1 MDECSKLPLEGVKV
15 LDLSRVLAGPY
26 ATMVLGDL
34 GADVIK
40 VEHPERGDD
49 TRHWGPPFAGEGEA
63 RESAYFLA
71 VNRNKRSIGVD
82 LKDPEG
88 LERIKE
94 LAAEADV
101 VIENWRRG
109 ALEKFGLDY
118 EALREANPGLI
129 YCSITGFG
137 PGPDEER
144 PGYDF
149 LVQARGGVMGI
160 TGQPGGEPTKVG
172 VAISDIV
179 CGLFASNAI
188 LAALH
193 RRAATGEGAR
203 IEVPLF
209 ESTLGWLA
217 NRGQEYLISGKDTG
231 LIGNAHPSIVPY
243 QTFDASDK
251 PIVVAVGNNTQFAG
265 LCKAVGRPE
274 LAEDE
279 RFATNPDRVANR
291 EALIPESPTR
301 VQQAAR
307 GRVGRGDPGRGHPVR
322 TRQHARR
329 RVRRRA
335 RPRARAYSRISI
347 IPRPAC
353 SRCSPRR
360 YSSTANASLS
370 AVLHQ
375 PSAST
380 RTKRTTIGASS
391 FEPRPERFANRPCT
405 CGPRHQGFRGAIRW
419 PRTRSLA

>member
-1 MDECSKLPLEGVKV
+1 MEDGQKLLLEGVKV

-49 TRHWGPPFAGEGEA
+49 TRHWGPPFAGEGET
-63 RESAYFLA
+63 RESAYFLS
-71 VNRNKRSIGVD
+71 VNRSKRSIGVD

-88 LERIKE
+88 LERVKG
-94 LAAEADV
+94 LAAGADV

-109 ALEKFGLDY
+109 ALEKLGFGY
-118 EALREANPGLI
+118 EVLSEANPSLV

-217 NRGQEYLISGKDTG
+217 NRGQEYLVSGEDKG

-251 PIVVAVGNNTQFAG
+251 PLVVAVGNNTQFAE
-265 LCKAVGRPE
+265 LCEVVGRPE

-291 EALIPESPTR
+291 EALIPELQR
-301 VQQAAR
+301 EFR
-307 GRVGRGDPGRGHPVR
+307 K
-322 TRQHARR
+322 
-329 RVRRRA
+329 
-335 RPRARAYSRISI
+335 
-347 IPRPAC
+347 RPADEWVEEIRAAGVP
-353 SRCSPRR
+353 SGPVNTLADVFADEHVLGSGILQDVDHPSVGPLKMVASPI
-360 YSSTANASLS
+360 L
-370 AVLHQ
+370 VD
-375 PSAST
+375 
-380 RTKRTTIGASS
+380 G
-391 FEPRPERFANRPCT
+391 ERFPIRRPPPSLGQHT
-405 CGPRHQGFRGAIRW
+405 NE
-419 PRTRSLA
+419 TRDDWT

>member
-1 MDECSKLPLEGVKV
+1 MERNSILPLEGVKV

-109 ALEKFGLDY
+109 ALEKFSLGY

-193 RRAATGEGAR
+193 RHAATGEGAR

-217 NRGQEYLISGKDTG
+217 NRGQEYLISGEDKG

-265 LCKAVGRPE
+265 LCKAVGLPE

-279 RFATNPDRVANR
+279 RYATNPDRVANR
-291 EALIPESPTR
+291 EALIQGLQREFSK
-301 VQQAAR
+301 
-307 GRVGRGDPGRGHPVR
+307 
-322 TRQHARR
+322 
-329 RVRRRA
+329 
-335 RPRARAYSRISI
+335 
-347 IPRPAC
+347 RPADEWVEEIRAAGIPC
-353 SRCSPRR
+353 GPVNML
-360 YSSTANASLS
+360 ADVFADEH
-370 AVLHQ
+370 VLGSGILQDIDH
-375 PSAST
+375 PSAGLL
-380 RTKRTTIGASS
+380 KMLASPLLVDG
-391 FEPRPERFANRPCT
+391 ERLPIRRPP
-405 CGPRHQGFRGAIRW
+405 P
-419 PRTRSLA
+419 SLGQHTDETHDDWR

>member
-1 MDECSKLPLEGVKV
+1 LVLAAAENSGYTGHMEDPPQLPLKGVKV

-49 TRHWGPPFAGEGEA
+49 TRHWGPPFAGEGED
-63 RESAYFLA
+63 RESAYFLS
-71 VNRNKRSIGVD
+71 VNRNKRSIGID
-82 LKDPEG
+82 LKNEEG
-88 LERIKE
+88 LERVKG
-94 LAAEADV
+94 LAAGADV

-109 ALEKFGLDY
+109 ALEKLGLGY
-118 EALREANPGLI
+118 EALGETNPGLV
-129 YCSITGFG
+129 YCSISGFG

-193 RRAATGEGAR
+193 RRSVTGEGAR
-203 IEVPLF
+203 IEIPLF

-217 NRGQEYLISGKDTG
+217 NRGQEYLVSGEDKG

-251 PIVVAVGNNTQFAG
+251 PLVVAVGNNTQFAA
-265 LCKAVGRPE
+265 LCEVVGRPE
-274 LAEDE
+274 LSEDE

-291 EALIPESPTR
+291 EALIPELQEEFR
-301 VQQAAR
+301 K
-307 GRVGRGDPGRGHPVR
+307 
-322 TRQHARR
+322 
-329 RVRRRA
+329 
-335 RPRARAYSRISI
+335 
-347 IPRPAC
+347 RPADGWVEDIRAAGVP
-353 SRCSPRR
+353 SGPVNTLADVFADDHVQGSGILQNIDHPFAGSLRMLASPILIDGQRLPIRR
-360 YSSTANASLS
+360 PPPALGQHTDET
-370 AVLHQ
+370 HDD
-375 PSAST
+375 
-380 RTKRTTIGASS
+380 
-391 FEPRPERFANRPCT
+391 
-405 CGPRHQGFRGAIRW
+405 W
-419 PRTRSLA
+419 PRITPT

>member
-1 MDECSKLPLEGVKV
+1 LLPLEGVRV

-49 TRHWGPPFAGEGEA
+49 TRHWGPPFAGQGEA
-63 RESAYFLA
+63 RESAYFLS

-88 LERIKE
+88 LKRIKT
-94 LAAEADV
+94 LAAGADV

-109 ALEKFGLDY
+109 ALEKLGLGY
-118 EALREANPGLI
+118 TALSEANPGLV

-137 PGPDEER
+137 LGPDEER

-188 LAALH
+188 MAALH
-193 RRAATGEGAR
+193 RRAATGEGSR

-217 NRGQEYLISGKDTG
+217 NRGQEYLISGEDTG
-231 LIGNAHPSIVPY
+231 FIGNAHPSIVPY

-251 PIVVAVGNNTQFAG
+251 PLVVAVGNNTQFAE
-265 LCKAVGRPE
+265 LCKVVGRPE

-279 RFATNPDRVANR
+279 RYATNPDRVANR
-291 EALIPESPTR
+291 EALIPELQEEFR
-301 VQQAAR
+301 K
-307 GRVGRGDPGRGHPVR
+307 
-322 TRQHARR
+322 
-329 RVRRRA
+329 
-335 RPRARAYSRISI
+335 
-347 IPRPAC
+347 RPADAWVQEIRAAGIP
-353 SRCSPRR
+353 SGPVNTLADVFADDHVKGSGI
-360 YSSTANASLS
+360 LQD
-370 AVLHQ
+370 LKH
-375 PSAST
+375 PSAGSL
-380 RTKRTTIGASS
+380 KMVASPILVDG
-391 FEPRPERFANRPCT
+391 ERLPIRRPPPTLGQHTGET
-405 CGPRHQGFRGAIRW
+405 EDW
-419 PRTRSLA
+419 T

>member
-1 MDECSKLPLEGVKV
+1 MENGPKLPLQGVRV

-34 GADVIK
+34 GADVLK

-49 TRHWGPPFAGEGEA
+49 TRHWGPPFAGG
-63 RESAYFLA
+63 ESAYFLS

-82 LKDPEG
+82 LKDPDG
-88 LERIKE
+88 LERVEK
-94 LAAEADV
+94 LAAGSDV

-109 ALEKFGLDY
+109 ALEKLGLGY
-118 EALREANPGLI
+118 EALKETNPDLI

-137 PGPDEER
+137 PGPDEHR

-188 LAALH
+188 LAALY
-193 RRAATGEGAR
+193 RRSATGEGTR

-217 NRGQEYLISGKDTG
+217 NRGQEYLISGEDTG

-243 QTFDASDK
+243 QTFHASDK
-251 PIVVAVGNNTQFAG
+251 PLVVAVGNDTQFAN
-265 LCKAVGRPE
+265 LCTAIGRPE

-279 RFATNPDRVANR
+279 RYATNPDRVSNR
-291 EALIPESPTR
+291 QTLIVEL
-301 VQQAAR
+301 QQEFGKRTADEWAEEIRAA
-307 GRVGRGDPGRGHPVR
+307 GVPSGPVN
-322 TRQHARR
+322 T
-329 RVRRRA
+329 
-335 RPRARAYSRISI
+335 
-347 IPRPAC
+347 
-353 SRCSPRR
+353 
-360 YSSTANASLS
+360 LS
-370 AVLHQ
+370 DVFADEHVFGSGMLQDLEH
-375 PSAST
+375 PSAGPL
-380 RTKRTTIGASS
+380 RMVASPVIVDG
-391 FEPRPERFANRPCT
+391 EHLPI
-405 CGPRHQGFRGAIRW
+405 RHSPPTLGQHTGEGWQRQ
-419 PRTRSLA
+419 SEES

>member
-1 MDECSKLPLEGVKV
+1 MRV

-26 ATMVLGDL
+26 STMVLGDL

-40 VEHPERGDD
+40 IEHPERGDD

-71 VNRNKRSIGVD
+71 VNRNKRSVGVD
-82 LKDPEG
+82 LKDAEG
-88 LERIKE
+88 LERVKK
-94 LAAEADV
+94 LAAGADV

-109 ALEKFGLDY
+109 ALEKLGLGY
-118 EALREANPGLI
+118 EALRVANPGLI

-193 RRAATGEGAR
+193 RRAASGEGAR
-203 IEVPLF
+203 IEIPLF

-217 NRGQEYLISGKDTG
+217 NRGQEYLISGEDTG

-243 QTFDASDK
+243 QTFDTSDK
-251 PIVVAVGNNTQFAG
+251 PLVVAVGNNTQFAR
-265 LCKAVGRPE
+265 LCKVLGRPE

-279 RFATNPDRVANR
+279 RYATNPDRVANR
-291 EALIPESPTR
+291 EALIPELQREFSKRSADEWAGEIR
-301 VQQAAR
+301 VAGVPSGPVNALADVFADEHVR
-307 GRVGRGDPGRGHPVR
+307 GSGMLRDIDH
-322 TRQHARR
+322 
-329 RVRRRA
+329 
-335 RPRARAYSRISI
+335 
-347 IPRPAC
+347 
-353 SRCSPRR
+353 
-360 YSSTANASLS
+360 
-370 AVLHQ
+370 
-375 PSAST
+375 PSA
-380 RTKRTTIGASS
+380 GPLEMLASPILVDG
-391 FEPRPERFANRPCT
+391 ERLPIRRPPPTLGQHTDEIHDGWT
-405 CGPRHQGFRGAIRW
+405 
-419 PRTRSLA
+419 

>member
-1 MDECSKLPLEGVKV
+1 MNDGPKLPLAGVKV

-82 LKDPEG
+82 LKAPEG
-88 LERIKE
+88 LERIKK

-109 ALEKFGLDY
+109 ALEKLGLGY
-118 EALREANPGLI
+118 EALRATNPSLV

-160 TGQPGGEPTKVG
+160 TGQPEGEPTKVG

-193 RRAATGEGAR
+193 RRDATGEGSR

-217 NRGQEYLISGKDTG
+217 NRGQEYLVSGEDKG

-243 QTFDASDK
+243 QTFDASDR
-251 PIVVAVGNNTQFAG
+251 PLVVAVGNNNQFAG

-291 EALIPESPTR
+291 EALISEL
-301 VQQAAR
+301 QEEF
-307 GRVGRGDPGRGHPVR
+307 GK
-322 TRQHARR
+322 
-329 RVRRRA
+329 
-335 RPRARAYSRISI
+335 
-347 IPRPAC
+347 RPADEWAGEIRAAGIP
-353 SRCSPRR
+353 SGPVNTLADVFADDHVRGSGILQDIVHASAGPLKMLASPILIDTERLPIRR
-360 YSSTANASLS
+360 PPPTLGQHTAETLDW
-370 AVLHQ
+370 
-375 PSAST
+375 T
-380 RTKRTTIGASS
+380 
-391 FEPRPERFANRPCT
+391 
-405 CGPRHQGFRGAIRW
+405 
-419 PRTRSLA
+419 